1 MADKMK
7 ETSFEKAIA
16 RLEEIVKELEDG
28 RLPLESA
35 LVLFEEGVKLS
46 RICEGYLEAAEQRI
60 SILLEDEKGGVTLY
74 AGKVRDNCGGF
85 VGGDVVDLYGM

>member
-7 ETSFEKAIA
+7 ETSFEKAIV

-60 SILLEDEKGGVTLY
+60 SILLEDEKGGVTLKEVNSLPSPGG
-74 AGKVRDNCGGF
+74 GKSVEF
-85 VGGDVVDLYGM
+85 

>member
-1 MADKMK
+1 MAGKIK
-7 ETSFEKAIA
+7 EMSFEEAIA

-46 RICEGYLEAAEQRI
+46 RICEGYLEAAEQKI
-60 SILLEDEKGGVTLY
+60 SILLEDEKGRVTLKEVDSLPSPGG
-74 AGKVRDNCGGF
+74 GKNHEF
-85 VGGDVVDLYGM
+85 

>member
-1 MADKMK
+1 MADKMQ
-7 ETSFEKAIA
+7 EMSFEKAIA

-46 RICEGYLEAAEQRI
+46 RICEGYLEAAEQKI
-60 SILLEDEKGGVTLY
+60 SILLADEKGGVTLKEVVSLPPPGG
-74 AGKVRDNCGGF
+74 GKNVEF
-85 VGGDVVDLYGM
+85 